1 MSRPFYLDEN
11 DWKTE
16 IFEVEIPQNIDE
28 GEYWIYCGVFY
39 NNGNDFIVRE
49 NRDPQS
55 LSDGTIEPVPP
66 PAPIDFTVS
75 DPNKDGS
82 LRLSWTPDTYSEGTY
97 DYFKIYRGEDP
108 SNITYYDSTSDS
120 TTLVYWDY
128 SVTAGVTYYYQVSA
142 VAVHSEITNE
152 GEKTDI
158 ASAYATDNV
167 PPSVPTGLSALDTG
181 KGNEIQLTWTP
192 SSSDDVFL
200 YRIGY
205 KDSYFPTFDTF
216 GVSTYTISAWSG
228 AEKSSW
234 TVVTGL
240 TDGVTYYFR
249 ISAIDKNENESTL
262 SSTAT
267 ACSTDITPPEK
278 VVINNIEN
286 EGSGTAIN
294 LYWTKYSPEKDVVG
308 YHIWYDT
315 VNYSSTGDAKL
326 WGTVQGKDN
335 KSKTVTGL
343 TEGVTYYFAITAF
356 DEVPNEETN
365 VSGYTINA
373 YPTNTPP
380 QEITTLTAL
389 NEGTGEKI
397 SLSWTPS
404 TESDVTGYNIYSARF
419 STLTKTNYEYKTFV
433 STPSSSKVITGLT
446 NFVTYFFKISVLDSG
461 GQEGVL
467 SSTVSAVPSDI
478 TPPSPPSNIKIQ
490 EPPYSDYPE
499 GGVLKL
505 NWENPSEIDFS
516 SVTIYRSVSTTTILD
531 NPILLTSA
539 TFYTDTE
546 LQNGVTYYY
555 TIRSMDNYGNESQNV
570 DYYYKRPRDSTI
582 PSSVT
587 LSGFDMGNGS
597 EVYLSWDI
605 SSETDFKCY
614 VLERDSSIITAI
626 STRNTSFYIDTV
638 SPDATYYYEIS
649 VKDTSDN
656 ISPSSSKNIF
666 VMDVSVLPPSDIS
679 ISAPSSG
686 RKIKLN
692 WKNPPELK
700 GIRIYRSLSSA
711 TVFSVIIST
720 LIPPTTYYTDKN
732 LTDAVTYWYGVR
744 AINYLEGREFFY
756 IEESTNTDVYC
767 EIPQDT
773 LKPQTPQNFKI
784 TISTKSSS
792 FLLTWEKVILN
803 ENGSTCDDLAGY
815 EIWWTYTGTFIDDD
829 LYKIFPSSNDVS
841 AVHSNLSEGTTY
853 YYKIRAKDVAG
864 NFSAFSSTFSRCY
877 QKIVEVAVK
886 SDDIIVSEFTP
897 NGDGIA
903 DTLEISFD
911 LNEPSN
917 SVEVSIYTSTGGV
930 YEVIFSSSSLP
941 QGNYSVSWSPTEIS
955 DGSYFIKVFIS
966 STEVFSKKILVK
978 GALQPVEE
986 FNNFPNPFIIS
997 KHGNTNLRFK
1007 LPQPVNLKIAIFNSV
1022 GMLVKTWKIKASE
1035 LSTYENPSDSG
1046 YYQIPWDGKN
1056 DSGHRVSSGV
1066 YIYHF
1071 KAGSFTKKGKIICDD
1086 CCKARLKDG
1095 SCQKREC
1102 GFYVPPG
1109 KP

>member
-1 MSRPFYLDEN
+1 
-11 DWKTE
+11 
-16 IFEVEIPQNIDE
+16 
-28 GEYWIYCGVFY
+28 
-39 NNGNDFIVRE
+39 
-49 NRDPQS
+49 
-55 LSDGTIEPVPP
+55 
-66 PAPIDFTVS
+66 
-75 DPNKDGS
+75 
-82 LRLSWTPDTYSEGTY
+82 
-97 DYFKIYRGEDP
+97 
-108 SNITYYDSTSDS
+108 
-120 TTLVYWDY
+120 
-128 SVTAGVTYYYQVSA
+128 
-142 VAVHSEITNE
+142 
-152 GEKTDI
+152 
-158 ASAYATDNV
+158 
-167 PPSVPTGLSALDTG
+167 
-181 KGNEIQLTWTP
+181 
-192 SSSDDVFL
+192 
-200 YRIGY
+200 
-205 KDSYFPTFDTF
+205 
-216 GVSTYTISAWSG
+216 
-228 AEKSSW
+228 
-234 TVVTGL
+234 
-240 TDGVTYYFR
+240 
-249 ISAIDKNENESTL
+249 
-262 SSTAT
+262 
-267 ACSTDITPPEK
+267 
-278 VVINNIEN
+278 
-286 EGSGTAIN
+286 
-294 LYWTKYSPEKDVVG
+294 
-308 YHIWYDT
+308 
-315 VNYSSTGDAKL
+315 
-326 WGTVQGKDN
+326 
-335 KSKTVTGL
+335 
-343 TEGVTYYFAITAF
+343 
-356 DEVPNEETN
+356 
-365 VSGYTINA
+365 
-373 YPTNTPP
+373 
-380 QEITTLTAL
+380 
-389 NEGTGEKI
+389 
-397 SLSWTPS
+397 
-404 TESDVTGYNIYSARF
+404 
-419 STLTKTNYEYKTFV
+419 
-433 STPSSSKVITGLT
+433 
-446 NFVTYFFKISVLDSG
+446 
-461 GQEGVL
+461 
-467 SSTVSAVPSDI
+467 
-478 TPPSPPSNIKIQ
+478 
-490 EPPYSDYPE
+490 
-499 GGVLKL
+499 
-505 NWENPSEIDFS
+505 
-516 SVTIYRSVSTTTILD
+516 
-531 NPILLTSA
+531 
-539 TFYTDTE
+539 
-546 LQNGVTYYY
+546 
-555 TIRSMDNYGNESQNV
+555 
-570 DYYYKRPRDSTI
+570 
-582 PSSVT
+582 
-587 LSGFDMGNGS
+587 GS

-829 LYKIFPSSNDVS
+829 LYKIFPSSDDVS

-877 QKIVEVAVK
+877 QKIIEVAVK

-1066 YIYHF
+1066 YICYI
-1071 KAGSFTKKGKIICDD
+1071 KGQGIDKKTKMVII
-1086 CCKARLKDG
+1086 K
-1095 SCQKREC
+1095 
-1102 GFYVPPG
+1102 
-1109 KP
+1109 